1 MKLVYW
7 LFLSL
12 AFAHGDMEDMP
23 MANSDNHDS
32 HNDISDGSNEMST
45 TGNSVDSSNM
55 ESMASMVPIPH
66 VMKHMH
72 GMPIL
77 QTELLPQERLFWEN
91 YNATNYINYP
101 NNNKTAMSLYFVFM
115 TISFIFINPILM
127 VINNL
132 NPQSINY
139 LIGLVINSGIALFGL
154 FNYSIFI
161 HSIPDLYP
169 GNVFNKFNWIY
180 AVTVIGQLIFTVL
193 KIGYLRQSQYKSIDQ
208 IDSPAITLY
217 DLSRNQS
224 PNSFDL
230 NDDETHI
237 DNSDNDHDERFTND
251 LSNHLNFVKGKFNV
265 NKIFDNS
272 LISRIIDSVGKIS
285 VIVFNIL
292 NWFNFLF
299 IFVYIPTGIATFG
312 LFGQGK
318 TVFNLLAHFIKGG
331 IFFFLGV
338 ISLAR
343 YCGAFQNKGWAWN
356 YKFITSESFGWWSK
370 IQPKGLITMEFIESF
385 LIFFYGIT
393 NVFMEHLANPGGK
406 WSAKDL
412 EHASIAFIYIGA
424 GFSGLLVEHKLN
436 DWRFDY
442 SKNIDDKSIIKS
454 SPGFSPNPFPI
465 LTIFWTGI
473 LMSQHQQ
480 ASELSTKIHSQWGT
494 MFVYGTAFR
503 FLTYILNL
511 ILSKPPSLD
520 MMIRPSQPITEL
532 LVSFCLISGGMI
544 FMESCDPIVLALEY
558 KGYDAMFT
566 LNIALGV
573 TCLLMA
579 WIMVVFQFKNF
590 IKNKYY

>member
-1 MKLVYW
+1 MKLTYW

-12 AFAHGDMEDMP
+12 AFAHDDDMEDMS
-23 MANSDNHDS
+23 MSTTEHHDS
-32 HNDISDGSNEMST
+32 HNDISDEMTIPSAV
-45 TGNSVDSSNM
+45 NDNM
-55 ESMASMVPIPH
+55 ESMNSMVPIPH

-77 QTELLPQERLFWEN
+77 ETNLLPQERLFWEH
-91 YNATNYINYP
+91 YNTTNYISYP

-115 TISFIFINPILM
+115 TISFIFVNPILM

-132 NPQSINY
+132 NPQSLTY

-154 FNYSIFI
+154 FNYSIFMN
-161 HSIPDLYP
+161 SIPDLYP

-180 AVTVIGQLIFTVL
+180 GFTIIGQLIFTVL
-193 KIGYLRQSQYKSIDQ
+193 KIGYLRQSHHPSQ
-208 IDSPAITLY
+208 IDSPSITLY
-217 DLSRNQS
+217 DLSRNHS

-230 NDDETHI
+230 EDDETHI
-237 DNSDNDHDERFTND
+237 DNSDNDNDERFTND
-251 LSNHLNFVKGKFNV
+251 LSNHLKFANVSRIFENSLVSHVIDSIGKF
-265 NKIFDNS
+265 
-272 LISRIIDSVGKIS
+272 S
-285 VIVFNIL
+285 VIIFNIL

-299 IFVYIPTGIATFG
+299 IFVYIPTGITTFG
-312 LFGQGK
+312 CFGQGN
-318 TVFNLLAHFIKGG
+318 TIFNLLAHFIKGG
-331 IFFFLGV
+331 IFFFLGIV
-338 ISLAR
+338 SLAR

-356 YKFITSESFGWWSK
+356 YKFISSGNFTWWNK

-385 LIFFYGIT
+385 LIFFYGST
-393 NVFMEHLANPGGK
+393 NIFMEHLANPGGK

-424 GFSGLLVEHKLN
+424 GLSGLLVEHKLN
-436 DWRFDY
+436 DWRFKY
-442 SKNIDDKSIIKS
+442 SNNIDDKSIIKS

-480 ASELSTKIHSQWGT
+480 ASELSTKIHSQWGN
-494 MFVYGTAFR
+494 MFVYGTVFR
-503 FLTYILNL
+503 FLTYVLNL
-511 ILSKPPSLD
+511 ILSKPPTID
-520 MMIRPSQPITEL
+520 MMIKPSQPITEL

-544 FMESCDPIVLALEY
+544 FMESCDPIILALEY

-566 LNIALGV
+566 LNIALGI
-573 TCLLMA
+573 TFLLMA
-579 WIMVVFQFKNF
+579 WIMIVFQFKSF